1 MNVKLVS
8 LTNYGQLKTILNW
21 EAAEL
26 VMVPFH
32 STIYTLSTEPK
43 MLLKINNI
51 TD

>member
-8 LTNYGQLKTILNW
+8 LTNYGQLKIILNW
-21 EAAEL
+21 VEL

-32 STIYTLSTEPK
+32 SMIYTLSTEPK
-43 MLLKINNI
+43 MPLKINNI